1 MPYLSWQDGPQLRRE
16 RLEGARTLGSD
27 AQRATLAG
35 PDGAPAVVAMI
46 QPEGGRWRLRPLEG
60 AVVRR
65 EGTMAP
71 AEGFLLED
79 GDLLAAGPWE
89 FRFTEAFP
97 GLDRD
102 RFWET
107 AKPIPLPSGAAAVA
121 ALRWTAGQAQRLEQ
135 GLLAQEDPSAL
146 SHRIIEEARSF
157 LAAETGAFLLLSGG
171 APLKALH
178 QAGPAFPLEG
188 AAAALAVHAM
198 RDGVSLLSN
207 DAPRDPRLPAAVGGP
222 ACGPLL
228 VAPLDPEE
236 QGLDEAPLVAFALI
250 RALGAPAF
258 DPSDLSLLRSAAD
271 LAALAHRLSL
281 VQRRFLSQAGLESQV
296 LHLQKELE
304 RQDERQGRLLAALG
318 GAILRGQALAQR
330 MESPDAKA
338 LRQHFSN
345 MRNLVEA
352 GQSTDPGLPPP
363 SGRARALSEIQSEFL
378 ESWAPLAES
387 LNLRFEESPAPDAK
401 AWIGGGPLLEALHSL
416 VDPILL
422 QLDAGI
428 TVPLR
433 WRQEPGHYS
442 LDLLLPPSAGRVIPD
457 AWSRDA
463 LASAGLDWRWADG
476 CLSLIFHLLQL
487 RSGEAP
493 ARPLL
498 GLVTEDLALS
508 SLFQG
513 VGDAGDLGL
522 FPLEEAPPAAPLPAF
537 EVVVLDAKGVHD
549 AISCLRAYRAHPSF
563 ATTPMLV
570 VRAKEMDGPEL
581 LSAGATDWM
590 AGPLRWESLHH
601 RLQSLRR
608 HRELQRKGRAAE
620 RLDTVRQMAG
630 TLKHEI
636 NNPLAVISLQTELLQ
651 RKFPDEPKLGKIA
664 EQVQRIQG
672 LMQVLQKMREPG
684 DEEYPGGTNILKL

>member
-1 MPYLSWQDGPQLRRE
+1 MAYLSWQEGSRLRRE
-16 RLEGARTLGSD
+16 RLDGARILGSD
-27 AQRATLAG
+27 PQRATLNG
-35 PDGAPAVVAMI
+35 PEGSAAVVAMI
-46 QPEGGRWRLRPLEG
+46 QPEGGRWRIRALEG
-60 AVVRR
+60 GVLRR
-65 EGTMAP
+65 EGAMAP
-71 AEGFLLED
+71 AEGFLLDD
-79 GDLLAAGPWE
+79 GDLLTAGAWE
-89 FRFTEAFP
+89 FRFNEAFP
-97 GLDRD
+97 GLDGE

-107 AKPIPLPSGAAAVA
+107 ANPIPLPSGIAAAA

-157 LAAETGAFLLLSGG
+157 LGAETGAFVALG
-171 APLKALH
+171 AGQMKVVH
-178 QAGPAFPLEG
+178 QAGPPFPLEG
-188 AAAALAVHAM
+188 AAALLAAHAM

-207 DAPRDPRLPAAVGGP
+207 DALRDPRLPASP
-222 ACGPLL
+222 RSPSCGPVL
-228 VAPLDPEE
+228 VAPLDPED
-236 QGLDEAPLVAFALI
+236 QGQDEAPLTAFVLI
-250 RALGAPAF
+250 RALGAPPFGAT
-258 DPSDLSLLRSAAD
+258 DLGLLRSAAD

-281 VQRRFLSQAGLESQV
+281 VQRRLLTQAGLESQV

-318 GAILRGQALAQR
+318 GAIMRGQALAR
-330 MESPDAKA
+330 RLEGPTAKA
-338 LRQHFSN
+338 MHLHFSTL
-345 MRNLVEA
+345 RHLVEE

-363 SGRARALSEIQSEFL
+363 AGRARALSDIQSEFL

-387 LNLRFEESPAPDAK
+387 LNLRFEEASAPAGSV
-401 AWIGGGPLLEALHSL
+401 WIGGGPLLEALHSL
-416 VDPILL
+416 VDPLLL
-422 QLDAGI
+422 QLDAGTAI
-428 TVPLR
+428 PMR
-433 WRQEPGHYS
+433 WREEPGHHS
-442 LDLLLPPSAGRVIPD
+442 LDLLLPPNAGRVIPD

-463 LASAGLDWRWADG
+463 LVSAGLDWRWSDG
-476 CLSLIFHLLQL
+476 CLSLIFHVLPS
-487 RSGEAP
+487 REGDGPPRA
-493 ARPLL
+493 LL

-522 FPLEEAPPAAPLPAF
+522 FPLEETPPAAPLPAF
-537 EVVVLDAKGVHD
+537 EVVVLDAKGIRD
-549 AISCLRAYRAHPSF
+549 PIACLRTYRAHPSF

-581 LSAGATDWM
+581 LSSGATDWM
-590 AGPLRWESLHH
+590 AGALRWESLHH

>member
-16 RLEGARTLGSD
+16 RLEGARLLGSD
-27 AQRATLAG
+27 PARATLLG
-35 PDGAPAVVAMI
+35 PEAAPPVVAMA
-46 QPEGGRWRLRPLEG
+46 QPEGGHWRLRPMDG

-65 EGTMAP
+65 EGAMVP
-71 AEGFLLED
+71 SEGILLDD
-79 GDLLAAGPWE
+79 GDLLSAGSWE
-89 FRFTEAFP
+89 FRFSETFP

-107 AKPIPLPSGAAAVA
+107 AKPIPLPSGMAAVA

-135 GLLAQEDPSAL
+135 ALLVQEDPSAI
-146 SHRIIEEARSF
+146 SHRLIEEARSF
-157 LAAETGAFLLLSGG
+157 LAAETGAFILLNGG
-171 APLKALH
+171 APLRVLH

-188 AAAALAVHAM
+188 PSAALALHAM

-207 DAPRDPRLPAAVGGP
+207 DPARDPRRSAAPGS
-222 ACGPLL
+222 ASGPLL

-236 QGLDEAPLVAFALI
+236 QGQEESPLAAFVVV

-258 DPSDLSLLRSAAD
+258 DPSDLGLLRSAAD

-281 VQRRFLSQAGLESQV
+281 VHRRFLTQAGLESQV

-304 RQDERQGRLLAALG
+304 RQDERHGRMLAALG
-318 GAILRGQALAQR
+318 GAILRGQALAR
-330 MESPDAKA
+330 KLEGPEAKA
-338 LRQHFSN
+338 LSLHFATLKS
-345 MRNLVEA
+345 LVDL

-363 SGRARALSEIQSEFL
+363 AGRARKLSDIQAEFL
-378 ESWAPLAES
+378 DSWAPLAES
-387 LNLRFEESPAPDAK
+387 LALRFEESLAPEAS
-401 AWIGGGPLLEALHSL
+401 AWIGGGPVIEALHSL
-416 VDPILL
+416 VDPLLL
-422 QLDAGI
+422 QLDPGTTI
-428 TVPLR
+428 PLR
-433 WRQEPGHYS
+433 WRQEPGHHS
-442 LDLLLPPSAGRVIPD
+442 LELLLPSNAGRVIPD

-476 CLSLIFHLLQL
+476 CLSLIFHVLQQPPE
-487 RSGEAP
+487 EAP

-537 EVVVLDAKGVHD
+537 EVVVLDAKGVYD
-549 AISCLRAYRAHPSF
+549 PLACLRAYRAHPSF

-570 VRAKEMDGPEL
+570 VRAREMDGPEL

-590 AGPLRWESLHH
+590 AGPLRWQSLHH

-684 DEEYPGGTNILKL
+684 DEDYPGGTNILKL